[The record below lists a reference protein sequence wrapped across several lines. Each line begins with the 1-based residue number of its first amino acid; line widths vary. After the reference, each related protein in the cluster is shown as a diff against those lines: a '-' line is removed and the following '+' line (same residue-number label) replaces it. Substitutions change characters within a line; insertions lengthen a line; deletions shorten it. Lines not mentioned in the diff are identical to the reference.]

1 MDNLYKIP
9 EVQQNVMRLKLFCDE
24 SGSPQVGWLYFAI
37 LFVPESI
44 ESFLLQDLLNK
55 RCDNETRIGKW
66 GECNPKCKF
75 HERNNVE
82 IHFIKVNS
90 NRGRN
95 KYNVACRWIDYFLQE
110 VDKIFLYI
118 LGINLNKLDRSYFG
132 DDSIKDTIYNRF
144 FRTAILKASK
154 SFFSKYEYNEIII
167 TEIIHDESSSKESH
181 YYFNWHPIFFIN
193 LNDPRVK
200 VVAPEIRFLD
210 SDHRKP
216 RGHRIYSHFLQ
227 FADLV
232 LGCTRNCL
240 DYTSSDELKREL
252 SLKALELIERLINAP
267 GNVNSSYKYVNRI
280 KIDFFPKHDIRQFN
294 NYDLQQLKRWDSFY
308 TKRELAIQHRD
319 QGILSFRQ

>member
-1 MDNLYKIP
+1 MDNLYTIP
-9 EVQQNVMRLKLFCDE
+9 EVQQNTIRLKLFCDE
-24 SGSPQVGWLYFAI
+24 SCSPQEGWLYLGI
-37 LFVPESI
+37 LLVPESM
-44 ESFLLQDLLNK
+44 EAFLLQDLLNK
-55 RCDNETRIGKW
+55 RCNRPRTGNW
-66 GECNPKCKF
+66 GECNPLCKF

-82 IHFIKVNS
+82 IHFKEI
-90 NRGRN
+90 GYRN
-95 KYNVACRWIDYFLQE
+95 KNKYYLSSRWTDYFLQE
-110 VDKIFLYI
+110 VDKVFLYI

-132 DDSIKDTIYNRF
+132 DDSIEDTIYNRF

-200 VVAPEIRFLD
+200 IVAPEIRFLD

-227 FADLV
+227 FTDLV

-240 DYTSSDELKREL
+240 DYTSSNELKREL
-252 SLKALELIERLINAP
+252 SIKALELIERLINAP
-267 GNVNSSYKYVNRI
+267 GNINSSYKYVNRI
-280 KIDFFPKHDIRQFN
+280 KIDFFPKHDLRQFN

-308 TKRELAIQHRD
+308 TKRELAIQHRE
-319 QGILSFRQ
+319 QGILPFSQ